1 MRKGDTRLIANSQMW
16 GALFWL
22 AVSAFVTWQGQDLG
36 IGKLSEPGS
45 GFALF
50 WIGVI
55 MFALSFV
62 TLMDAV
68 TKGAPSL
75 ASLWQGTRWGK
86 VMLVVGLLLVFGF
99 FFERLGF
106 VVCSLGL
113 LLTLMFLVDP
123 VKPWVAVVVSF
134 GATFGVWY
142 VLTKLLKIQMPN
154 GILAPLLG

>member
-1 MRKGDTRLIANSQMW
+1 MVGNAQMW

-22 AVSAFVTWQGQDLG
+22 AIALFVTWAGRDLG
-36 IGKLSEPGS
+36 LGKLSEPGS

-50 WIGVI
+50 WIGLI
-55 MFALSFV
+55 MTALSLF
-62 TLMDAV
+62 TLVQAV
-68 TKGAPSL
+68 TKGSESL
-75 ASLWQGTRWGK
+75 ASLWKGTRWQK
-86 VMLVVGLLLVFGF
+86 VLLIVVLLLVFGF

-113 LLTLMFLVDP
+113 LLILMFFVDP
-123 VKPWVAVVVSF
+123 VKPGLALVVSI

-142 VLTKLLKIQMPN
+142 VLTKMLKIQMPN